1 VAERSAVLAADA
13 VLGARPAEIFPL
25 LCDLDQHH
33 HLTDAGMRIISLD
46 GQRGRRTGGL
56 VELRGPLGIKRL
68 VRTEVRGAEPT
79 RRLWGT
85 AVTEQGARAHVEWRL
100 QPCDGDRTAVEVRI
114 EVEATTWAER
124 LLLVLGGRSW
134 LRARMRAALRR
145 MTERV

>member
-1 VAERSAVLAADA
+1 MAERTSLLAADT

-33 HLTDAGMRIISLD
+33 HLTDGGMRILRLH
-46 GQRGRRTGGL
+46 GRRGRRTGGL

-68 VRTEVRGAEPT
+68 VRTEVRGAEPAT
-79 RRLWGT
+79 RLWGT

-100 QPCDGDRTAVEVRI
+100 RPCEGDRTAVEVRL
-114 EVEATTWAER
+114 EVEASSWPER
-124 LLLVLGGRSW
+124 LLLLLGGRTW

-145 MTERV
+145 MRERV